1 MNTSQARSVEVSQ
14 KEVEDARKKES
25 LNQEGYLQN
34 FLSALKQKDLD
45 INALTRTGNIQLN
58 DIVMSTS
65 TTVNGVPISCFITS
79 SRTTHR
85 EYKFTK

>member
-34 FLSALKQKDLD
+34 FLSSLKQKDLD

-58 DIVMSTS
+58 AIIMSTS
-65 TTVNGVPISCFITS
+65 TIVNGVPISCFITS